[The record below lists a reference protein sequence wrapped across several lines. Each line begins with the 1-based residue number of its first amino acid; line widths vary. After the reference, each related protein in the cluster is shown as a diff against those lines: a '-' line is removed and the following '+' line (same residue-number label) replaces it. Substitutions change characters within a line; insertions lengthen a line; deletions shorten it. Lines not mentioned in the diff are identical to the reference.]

1 LFVFIASMI
10 VTHHRIVCG
19 ITLRRIRQ
27 ACYPLLA
34 DKPNMNVKLEIRH
47 LRLLGAIADEGSVTG
62 AAKRLHTTQS
72 ALSHQ
77 LRDAEERLET
87 RLFLRL
93 GKKMVLTPAGD
104 HLLAAA
110 RKALEELGRAEEKVC
125 NFNGESGG
133 VIRLATEC
141 YTCYHWLPA
150 LLKRFHKKF
159 ARVEVLIDPD
169 ATRHPVEALL
179 GGKLDVA
186 ILSCPPRDRN
196 LKLTPICEDEL
207 VLTMAPDHRLADKD
221 FVRPRDLEGETVII
235 YPPRSE
241 STLLQKYML
250 PAGVQPKDV
259 LEIPLTEA
267 MIEMVASSLG
277 VALLARWAAAPHVK
291 TGRLAVRSLNAKGLR
306 RTWYAATLRNQPSS
320 QYLEI
325 FVAMLGEPCVMGLWP
340 GRGVS

>member
-1 LFVFIASMI
+1 
-10 VTHHRIVCG
+10 
-19 ITLRRIRQ
+19 
-27 ACYPLLA
+27 
-34 DKPNMNVKLEIRH
+34 MNVKLEIRH
-47 LRLLGAIADEGSVTG
+47 LRLLDAVAHEGSVT
-62 AAKRLHTTQS
+62 AAARRLHTSQS

-77 LRDAEERLET
+77 LRDAEERLDT

-104 HLLAAA
+104 QLLQAA
-110 RKALEELGRAEEKVC
+110 RKALEELGRAEERIC

-133 VIRLATEC
+133 LIRLATEC

-159 ARVEVLIDPD
+159 AKVEVSIDPD
-169 ATRHPVEALL
+169 ATRNPVGALF

-186 ILSCPPRDRN
+186 ILSCPPRDRH
-196 LKLTPICEDEL
+196 LQLTPICEDEL
-207 VLTMAPDHRLADKD
+207 VVTMAPDHKLTERQ

-235 YPPRSE
+235 YPPRAE
-241 STLLQKYML
+241 STLLQKYMV

-291 TGRLAVRSLNAKGLR
+291 TGRLAARSLTAKGVR

-320 QYLEI
+320 PYLEI
-325 FVAMLGEPCVMGLWP
+325 FIEMLGEPCAMGLWP
-340 GRGVS
+340 GRAVVPAH